1 MTNENDNSTGLPD
14 REELTGMIHDALAK
28 ARAKGAFKTGK
39 PKNIKLS
46 SVTVTADL
54 SKLPQNDDTIRV
66 FGLPLEAVSY
76 LFCAACEA
84 LSAGLFRK
92 SDEKAASRLC
102 AWGAGV
108 HLFTGVAE
116 IVLDQIQ
123 QKLVKQA
130 ETQKNQSWTQQDN
143 DALAD
148 DHTITEDGTVS
159 VTSSNETRQK

>member
-1 MTNENDNSTGLPD
+1 
-14 REELTGMIHDALAK
+14 MIHDALAK
-28 ARAKGAFKTGK
+28 ARAKGAFTKHK

-54 SKLPQNDDTIRV
+54 SKLPHDDATIRV

-84 LSAGLFRK
+84 LSAGLFSK
-92 SDEKAASRLC
+92 SDEKAASRIC
-102 AWGAGV
+102 AWGAGI

-116 IVLDQIQ
+116 IVLDRIQ

-130 ETQKNQSWTQQDN
+130 ETQKNQSRTQQDN

-148 DHTITEDGTVS
+148 DHTITGQQAPS
-159 VTSSNETRQK
+159 IQTSAEKTTGQD